1 MRSMQLFSKVLF
13 SVALLCNASLAQT
26 IGPNPLPGG
35 PPTGAAG
42 GDLTGTYPNPTIKAS
57 VSLTTPNINVATGTS
72 LALGGCTIG
81 SNALCATGT
90 ANVSGAVTL
99 GSLTATR
106 VPFAGTAGLLSDAS
120 SLTFNSAT
128 GALTATT
135 FIGALTGTASGN
147 LVSGGAA
154 GTPSSITLT
163 NGTGLP
169 LSGLLAQAANT
180 VVGNGTSGSAV
191 PTALAM
197 TSCSTSSSAVIWTT
211 NTGFGCNTSVNAAT
225 LGSATF
231 AAPGAIGG
239 GTPGTGAFTSITATG
254 NITLNNAQNIVLKG
268 NPSGSY
274 GGLSINS
281 SNIISYGDGTMTI
294 DPSNGNTTHSG
305 SMAISGCTIGSNKF
319 CVTGASNV
327 SGTATFGAQIVAA
340 SMTQSAAAQSG
351 TVCFAAAGL
360 TYDATL
366 GCLASLPELKNFH
379 GQITG
384 ALEELRQMKS
394 YWASWRQET
403 PEWKGGDHETQ
414 PVFNAREMA
423 AIDKRLVSYGP
434 DGKLRGVRYA
444 ETVAFLAQALNEE
457 RQKREVLEARLT
469 NLERRK

>member
-1 MRSMQLFSKVLF
+1 MRKLFALWLFLLLAAAVPAVGQQITVVGPNAPCTAFGTASGQCVQGGVITAGGPTGSATVAPIVTYNAAGQLTTVTSATITPAIGSITGLGTGVATALAVNTGSAGAPVLF
-13 SVALLCNASLAQT
+13 N
-26 IGPNPLPGG
+26 G
-35 PPTGAAG
+35 AG
-42 GDLTGTYPNPTIKAS
+42 GTPS
-57 VSLTTPNINVATGTS
+57 SLTLTS
-72 LALGGCTIG
+72 ALG
-81 SNALCATGT
+81 LP
-90 ANVSGAVTL
+90 L
-99 GSLTATR
+99 
-106 VPFAGTAGLLSDAS
+106 AGLLSQ
-120 SLTFNSAT
+120 AT
-128 GALTATT
+128 
-135 FIGALTGTASGN
+135 
-147 LVSGGAA
+147 
-154 GTPSSITLT
+154 
-163 NGTGLP
+163 
-169 LSGLLAQAANT
+169 NT
-180 VVGNGTSGSAV
+180 IVGNATSGSAV
-191 PTALAM
+191 PTALSIG
-197 TSCSTSSSAVIWTT
+197 TCSTSSSAVIWTT
-211 NTGFGCNTSVNAAT
+211 NTGFGCNTSINAAT

-239 GTPGTGAFTSITATG
+239 GTPGTGAFTAITATG
-254 NITLNNAQNIVLKG
+254 NITLNNAQNIILKG

-274 GGLSINS
+274 GGVSINS
-281 SNIISYGDGTMTI
+281 SNVISYGDGTMTV

-340 SMTQSAAAQSG
+340 NMTQSSAAQSG

-384 ALEELRQMKS
+384 ALDKLRQMKS

-414 PVFNAREMA
+414 PVFNAREIA

-457 RQKREVLEARLT
+457 RQKREMLETRLAK
-469 NLERRK
+469 LEHQK

>member
-1 MRSMQLFSKVLF
+1 MRKLFALWLFLLLAAAVPAVGQQITVVGPNAPCTAFGTASGQCVQGGVITAGGPTGSATAAPIVTYNAAGQLTTVTSATITPAVGSITGLGTGVATALAVNTGSAGAPVLF
-13 SVALLCNASLAQT
+13 N
-26 IGPNPLPGG
+26 G
-35 PPTGAAG
+35 AG
-42 GDLTGTYPNPTIKAS
+42 GTPS
-57 VSLTTPNINVATGTS
+57 SLTLTS
-72 LALGGCTIG
+72 ALG
-81 SNALCATGT
+81 LP
-90 ANVSGAVTL
+90 L
-99 GSLTATR
+99 
-106 VPFAGTAGLLSDAS
+106 AGLLSQ
-120 SLTFNSAT
+120 AT
-128 GALTATT
+128 
-135 FIGALTGTASGN
+135 
-147 LVSGGAA
+147 
-154 GTPSSITLT
+154 
-163 NGTGLP
+163 
-169 LSGLLAQAANT
+169 NT
-180 VVGNGTSGSAV
+180 IVGNATSGSAV
-191 PTALAM
+191 PTALSIG
-197 TSCSTSSSAVIWTT
+197 TCSTSSSAVIWTT
-211 NTGFGCNTSVNAAT
+211 NTGFGCNTSINAAT

-239 GTPGTGAFTSITATG
+239 GTPGTGAFTSVTTTL
-254 NITLNNAQNIVLKG
+254 NITLANTKNIVLTG

-274 GGLSINS
+274 SGVAINA
-281 SNIISYGDGTMTI
+281 SNIISYGDGTMTV

-319 CVTGASNV
+319 CVTGASNI

-384 ALEELRQMKS
+384 ALDELRHMKS

-414 PVFNAREMA
+414 PVFNAREIA
-423 AIDKRLVSYGP
+423 AIDRRLVSYGP

-457 RQKREVLEARLT
+457 RQKREVLEKRLT
-469 NLERRK
+469 NLEHQK